1 MFIQVACVIPSDNL
15 HTRQVSGLFYACLV
29 VFMALSI
36 INYLDYIKKIQEN
49 KYIEWDL
56 KTITSGD
63 YTVEFTVDPA
73 MFRKWD
79 ETVLNTWR

>member
-1 MFIQVACVIPSDNL
+1 
-15 HTRQVSGLFYACLV
+15 
-29 VFMALSI
+29 MALSI

-79 ETVLNTWR
+79 ETVLNIWRQK